1 MHINSCNLHIHLL
14 KPVLGSSLDWRQN
27 LRDTGTRLNN
37 FLMARWEVAELE
49 FKYRLKDAD
58 SFSENVDWLHSCTH
72 FICKPSLSL
81 FPFLPLS
88 AFRRGGAVYNS
99 TKQFLWI
106 NQLTGCCFQ
115 TQSSTQNT
123 SVCFS
128 CVFSDWV
135 SLRSFIWVF
144 IWLLAHSR
152 NHLLSPT
159 KCQAGTGCMWVPGS
173 CLKQEFLTWGL
184 RMGVRGSLE
193 FL

>member
-1 MHINSCNLHIHLL
+1 MAKSVLIRMLVQLFSSDFWQVMQILFQKTLIDCTVVPTSFANLH
-14 KPVLGSSLDWRQN
+14 
-27 LRDTGTRLNN
+27 
-37 FLMARWEVAELE
+37 
-49 FKYRLKDAD
+49 Y
-58 SFSENVDWLHSCTH
+58 
-72 FICKPSLSL
+72 L

-128 CVFSDWV
+128 SVFSDWV
-135 SLRSFIWVF
+135 SLHSFIWVF
-144 IWLLAHSR
+144 IWLLTHSK

-159 KCQAGTGCMWVPGS
+159 KCQADTGCIWVPGS

-184 RMGVRGSLE
+184 WMGVSGSLE

>member
-1 MHINSCNLHIHLL
+1 MPEPAKKRPEASWKTEARQLEDRQKWLASGKVRSHQNA
-14 KPVLGSSLDWRQN
+14 GSVIQFR
-27 LRDTGTRLNN
+27 
-37 FLMARWEVAELE
+37 FLAS
-49 FKYRLKDAD
+49 DAD

-128 CVFSDWV
+128 SVFSDWV
-135 SLRSFIWVF
+135 SLHSFIWVF
-144 IWLLAHSR
+144 IWLLTHSK

-159 KCQAGTGCMWVPGS
+159 KCQADTGCIWVPGS

-184 RMGVRGSLE
+184 WMGVCGSLE